1 MTVNSQKN
9 ALSRLMAVT
18 FIFAAFSVI
27 LLLVGCD
34 STEQTTTEP
43 KSSANE
49 TAKTRDDL
57 SVTAGSL
64 SEDMVGQTVNITGE
78 VIQQCPSSGCWL
90 KLQSGDQETF
100 VDLNSSPVRL
110 SQNRVGQ
117 QVRITGAVAKRG
129 SDLTINAQQV
139 EFTPSRQNTPQDKEL
154 GSQ

>member
-9 ALSRLMAVT
+9 ASSRLMAFT
-18 FIFAAFSVI
+18 FSIAAFSVV
-27 LLLVGCD
+27 LLQVGCD
-34 STEQTTTEP
+34 STQQAATEP
-43 KSSANE
+43 ISSANE

-57 SVTAGSL
+57 SVVADSL

-90 KLQSGDQETF
+90 KLQVGDRETC

-117 QVRITGAVAKRG
+117 QVRIIGEVAKRG

-139 EFTPSRQNTPQDKEL
+139 EFIQSQQDAPQDKEL
-154 GSQ
+154 GS